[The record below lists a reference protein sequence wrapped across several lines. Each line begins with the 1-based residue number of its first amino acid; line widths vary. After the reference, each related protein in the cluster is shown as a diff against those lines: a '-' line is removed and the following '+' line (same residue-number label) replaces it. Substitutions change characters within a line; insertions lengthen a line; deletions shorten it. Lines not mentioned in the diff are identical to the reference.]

1 ASPISLLPLVV
12 LTSPERTGGAGASA
26 FFSAAAAIGGVIY
39 VVPYAFTSS
48 LFVGGSHPEASFA
61 RDTRH
66 AIGFSGA
73 FLVTGV
79 LVAVALG
86 EWILRVFGPDDA
98 GRGLWSCVI
107 PALARPLVLAVT
119 V

>member
-39 VVPYAFTSS
+39 VVPYAFTTS
-48 LFVGGSHPEASFA
+48 LFVEGSHPEASFA

-66 AIGFSGA
+66 AIGFSVA

-86 EWILRVFGPDDA
+86 RWMLGFFCPAYFCA
-98 GRGLWSCVI
+98 GLES
-107 PALARPLVLAVT
+107 LVLVWVARVL
-119 V
+119 